1 MLAKETHLVLSPQAV
16 KTIGTPPFTKNKP
29 ESAFYWGLSK
39 YPLREW
45 NQHEFILL
53 WICLTLGQIR
63 CQSSDHV
70 FKNCHKM
77 ILECFFYWEIK
88 FSIGSPVYNA
98 WNLSSLKNDKWTKQR
113 NKKSYA
119 SLKRIEK
126 MRFRPSGSELMAFC
140 WYVKWCQFT
149 QIIPLV
155 WLYELGNC
163 RLFWITFSPHIFS
176 ITKKKYFFFK
186 MIFIG
191 V

>member
-113 NKKSYA
+113 NKKGEGWEKGERGEERQEEGKEGGNV
-119 SLKRIEK
+119 SLKAGEVTSDRLGKEWTIH
-126 MRFRPSGSELMAFC
+126 GLLELRGTLEIIC
-140 WYVKWCQFT
+140 YLHSLHSLLYKYIKW
-149 QIIPLV
+149 
-155 WLYELGNC
+155 EEGD
-163 RLFWITFSPHIFS
+163 
-176 ITKKKYFFFK
+176 
-186 MIFIG
+186 
-191 V
+191 